1 MWSQMPSF
9 EEAKR
14 SSPHNPRLGMV
25 FVYLTTHM
33 STIK

>member
-1 MWSQMPSF
+1 MDTKHDTDMTIPLQDNT
-9 EEAKR
+9 
-14 SSPHNPRLGMV
+14 HLGMV